1 MKLDQLFP
9 AIDAKRRAK
18 GFTLVEVLVAMTILA
33 VGVLALIQMFPHAMR
48 LSRRAA
54 ERTTVSS
61 LAKTELGRVKAG
73 GVGDLTGPNNWAV
86 RNAFKNLTAA
96 QQAYGLYKSW
106 RTSVQRTGVGP
117 GGEVDLFRVTF
128 AVELSDGREEKFVTY
143 VTRQ

>member
-1 MKLDQLFP
+1 MNMYQINPQIEKMRQD
-9 AIDAKRRAK
+9 R
-18 GFTLVEVLVAMTILA
+18 GFTLVEVLVSMAILA
-33 VGVLALIQMFPHAMR
+33 IGVVALIQMFPHAMR

-61 LAKTELGRVKAG
+61 LAKTELGRVKAA
-73 GVGDLTGPNNWAV
+73 GVGDMVGPNNWAV
-86 RNAFKNLTAA
+86 RNAFKSLTSA
-96 QQAYGLYKSW
+96 QQAYSLYKGW
-106 RTSVQRTGVGP
+106 RSSVQRTGIGA